1 MREAP
6 SAYFLYRNKENVMQ
20 RLQKIILGSVC
31 ASMLSMPA
39 LARDDSPGPDRAEF
53 VQAKQASQVT
63 HLAQH
68 KAKKKKQRR
77 REKARRERH
86 RSQIVVEIHGHEY
99 HHDEVTYDYARV
111 IDVEPVVRLVEVET
125 PERHCWE
132 EPVQRHYGG
141 GGHDSITRL
150 ILGGIFGSVV
160 GNQFGGGAGK
170 DLLTVGGAILGASVG
185 YDSSRHY
192 RGGGYRTELET
203 RCEVS
208 YRPHHEEHIDG
219 YRVTYVYNGRTYVR
233 HMQHTPGRRIKIR
246 VKQTPLM

>member
-1 MREAP
+1 
-6 SAYFLYRNKENVMQ
+6 MQ

-31 ASMLSMPA
+31 ASMLSIPA
-39 LARDDSPGPDRAEF
+39 LARDNSSGPDRVEF
-53 VQAKQASQVT
+53 VRAKQASQVT
-63 HLAQH
+63 HQAQH

-77 REKARRERH
+77 HEGH
-86 RSQIVVEIHGHEY
+86 RSQIAAETHGHEY
-99 HHDEVTYDYARV
+99 HSNEVTYDYARV

-141 GGHDSITRL
+141 GGHDSITPL
-150 ILGGIFGSVV
+150 ILGGIFGGVV

-170 DLLTVGGAILGASVG
+170 DLLTVGGAILGASIG
-185 YDSSRHY
+185 YDSSRHH
-192 RGGGYRTELET
+192 RGRGYRTELET

-208 YRPHHEEHIDG
+208 YHRHHEEHIDG
-219 YRVTYVYNGRTYVR
+219 YRVTYVYNGQIYVR

-246 VKQTPLM
+246 VKLTPLV